1 MRITRNEA
9 SHPCAICGR
18 RLLMGE
24 QFTRFSPSGDDEMV
38 EVCRLCYEKAVDHG
52 WSKEGAPSSPPQVE
66 ERRRKR
72 GLLASL
78 FGIAQ
83 DDMEETVLAEP
94 ILRRLEENDLELV
107 EAADVFNTSPY
118 RRTIGGVARSLGE
131 PHASIVALSG
141 VKAEFV
147 LTIAW
152 DLSWYQYRISLES
165 TQPIRLVERGHE
177 MHELKQP
184 FTGWN
189 ARVDHDGRVIPD
201 VARIDSLG

>member
-1 MRITRNEA
+1 MRISRNEF
-9 SHPCAICGR
+9 SKPCAICGR

-24 QFTRFSPSGDDEMV
+24 QFSRFSPSGDSELV

-52 WSKEGAPSSPPQVE
+52 WSKEGAPTTPTRTEV
-66 ERRRKR
+66 RKKR
-72 GLLASL
+72 GLMASL

-83 DDMEETVLAEP
+83 HEMEEPVLTEP
-94 ILRRLEENDLELV
+94 ILRRLGEDDLVVV

-118 RRTIGGVARSLGE
+118 RRTISGVARSLGE

-141 VKAEFV
+141 MKEEFV
-147 LTIAW
+147 LTVAW

-165 TQPIRLVERGHE
+165 TQPGRLVERGHE
-177 MHELKQP
+177 LHELKQP
-184 FTGWN
+184 FMNWN
-189 ARVDHDGRVIPD
+189 ARVEEDGRIVPD

>member
-1 MRITRNEA
+1 MRITRNE
-9 SHPCAICGR
+9 SSRPCAICGR

-24 QFTRFSPSGDDEMV
+24 QFTRFSPGGSDELV
-38 EVCRLCYEKAVDHG
+38 EVCRLCYEKAIDHG
-52 WSKEGAPSSPPQVE
+52 WSKEGAPTTPTHTEV
-66 ERRRKR
+66 RKKR
-72 GLLASL
+72 GLLSSL

-83 DDMEETVLAEP
+83 GEMEETVLNEP
-94 ILRRLEENDLELV
+94 ILRRLGEGDLVVV

-147 LTIAW
+147 LTVAW

-165 TQPIRLVERGHE
+165 TQPVRLVERGHE
-177 MHELKQP
+177 LQELKQP
-184 FTGWN
+184 FTNWN
-189 ARVDHDGRVIPD
+189 ARVEEDGRVVPD